1 MEELAGAMSWQHT
14 LRRSIGCTGVGL
26 HSGNAITMG
35 LHPAA
40 PNSGIHFRRTD
51 VDTEICEIAA
61 LYRNIGSTQLCTM
74 LVNEHGVGVGT
85 VEHLMAAL
93 AGCEIDNVVIEL
105 NGSEVPVMDGS
116 AEPFVSLIENA
127 GIAEQDAPRR
137 VLQVLYPVTVRDGDC
152 VATLEPADGFS
163 VALDIEFD
171 NRVIGAQGYDLEFSM
186 AAFKTDICRA
196 RTFGFLHEV
205 EAMHSA
211 GLALGGSLD
220 NAVVID
226 GDRILNQDGLRFV
239 DEFVRHKVLDCI
251 GDLYLAGAPLR
262 GKFRGVKTGHTMHH
276 KLLCALFAQD
286 AAWAMAPMDGNL
298 GMPAWTPQAIAAS
311 A

>member
-105 NGSEVPVMDGS
+105 NGSEVPLMDGS

-276 KLLCALFAQD
+276 KLLCTLFAQD

>member
-1 MEELAGAMSWQHT
+1 ME
-14 LRRSIGCTGVGL
+14 
-26 HSGNAITMG
+26 

-51 VDTEICEIAA
+51 VAAETCGVPA
-61 LYRNIGSTQLCTM
+61 LYGNIASTQFCTM
-74 LVNEHGVGVGT
+74 LVNDHGVSVTT

-105 NGSEVPVMDGS
+105 SGPEVPVMDGS

-127 GIAEQDAPRR
+127 GIVVQDAPRR
-137 VLQVLYPVTVRDGDC
+137 AFQVLCPVTVRDGGA
-152 VATLEPADGFS
+152 VASLEPSDGFS

-171 NRVIGAQGYDLEFSM
+171 SGAIGCQGYNLDFSTT
-186 AAFKTDICRA
+186 AFKLDICRA

-205 EAMHSA
+205 EAMRKA
-211 GLALGGSLD
+211 GFARGGSLD

-226 GDRILNQDGLRFV
+226 GDDILNEGGLRFV
-239 DEFVRHKVLDCI
+239 DEFVRHKVLDCV
-251 GDLYLAGAPLR
+251 GDMYLAGAPLL
-262 GKFRGVKTGHTMHH
+262 GQFCGVRTGHAMHH
-276 KLLCALFAQD
+276 KLLRALFAQE
-286 AAWAMAPMDGNL
+286 AAWTMVLMDASL
-298 GMPAWTPQAIAAS
+298 EMPVPLWEPQAIAAS

>member
-1 MEELAGAMSWQHT
+1 M
-14 LRRSIGCTGVGL
+14 V
-26 HSGNAITMG
+26 

-40 PNSGIHFRRTD
+40 PNSGIRFRRTD
-51 VDTEICEIAA
+51 VATENCEIAA
-61 LYRNIGSTQLCTM
+61 LYGNIASTRLCTT
-74 LVNEHGVGVGT
+74 LANEHGIRVGT

-105 NGSEVPVMDGS
+105 SGSEVPVMDGS

-127 GIAEQDAPRR
+127 GIVEQDAARCI
-137 VLQVLYPVTVRDGDC
+137 LQVLSPVSVRDGDC

-171 NRVIGAQGYDLEFSM
+171 SSVIGAQGYDLEFSTG
-186 AAFKTDICRA
+186 AFKSDICRA

-205 EAMHSA
+205 EAMRKA
-211 GLALGGSLD
+211 GFARGGSLD

-226 GDRILNQDGLRFV
+226 GDEVMNQGGLRFV

-251 GDLYLAGAPLR
+251 GDLYLAGAPMQ
-262 GKFRGVKTGHTMHH
+262 GKFRGVKTGHAMHH
-276 KLLCALFAQD
+276 KLLCALFAND
-286 AAWAMAPMDGNL
+286 AAWAMAPMDGTL
-298 GMPAWTPQAIAAS
+298 DIPAWAPQAIAAS